1 MCGDVCNSKGGCG
14 CSSGG
19 VSVEQPFAREV
30 EVLRFLKEPV
40 RRLSDLYDRY
50 PDGGEWGWCSFVVDK
65 GAFAYWSPE
74 EKEWRLMSN
83 ENPEQLLR
91 LINHRFRGGDTFVW
105 NTEKERFELVNLP
118 ETLKKHRE
126 EILKKVEDVRKVLN
140 GKIDQQG
147 RELDE
152 KITQQGKDLD
162 SKIEQKGRELGQ
174 KINQQGKKLGE
185 KITQQGK
192 EFEKKITE
200 QGKTLV
206 GSINQLKKRLDAPYL
221 EACTD
226 YCSMSGM
233 GGEFRTRVIS
243 TASGK
248 DVDWVI
254 DDRMPLPDWLEA
266 KRVGDELVVNVKE
279 YVML

>member
-19 VSVEQPFAREV
+19 VSVEQPFARGV

-105 NTEKERFELVNLP
+105 KAEKERFELVNLP
-118 ETLKKHRE
+118 EVLKKERE
-126 EILKKVEDVRKVLN
+126 EILGKVEEVRK
-140 GKIDQQG
+140 G
-147 RELDE
+147 LDE
-152 KITQQGKDLD
+152 KITQQGKT
-162 SKIEQKGRELGQ
+162 LG
-174 KINQQGKKLGE
+174 
-185 KITQQGK
+185 
-192 EFEKKITE
+192 
-200 QGKTLV
+200 
-206 GSINQLKKRLDAPYL
+206 GSIDKLKKRLDAPYL

-243 TASGK
+243 TAGGK

-254 DDRMPLPDWLEA
+254 DDRVPLPDWLEA

-279 YVML
+279 YVVL

>member
-19 VSVEQPFAREV
+19 VSVQQPFAREV

-50 PDGGEWGWCSFVVDK
+50 PDGGEWGWCSLVVDK

-105 NTEKERFELVNLP
+105 NAEKERFELVNLP
-118 ETLKKHRE
+118 EVLKKERE
-126 EILKKVEDVRKVLN
+126 EILGEVEKVRQGLDD
-140 GKIDQQG
+140 KITQQG
-147 RELDE
+147 RELGQR
-152 KITQQGKDLD
+152 ITQQGKELGQKLDQQGKDLD
-162 SKIEQKGRELGQ
+162 KR
-174 KINQQGKKLGE
+174 
-185 KITQQGK
+185 ITDL
-192 EFEKKITE
+192 
-200 QGKTLV
+200 GKTLG
-206 GSINQLKKRLDAPYL
+206 GSIDELKRRLDAPYL

-226 YCSMSGM
+226 FCSMNGM

-243 TASGK
+243 TAGGK

-266 KRVGDELVVNVKE
+266 KRVGNELVVNVKE
-279 YVML
+279 YVVL

>member
-1 MCGDVCNSKGGCG
+1 MCGDICNSKGGCG

-30 EVLRFLKEPV
+30 EVLRFLKDPV

-50 PDGGEWGWCSFVVDK
+50 PDGGEWGWCSLVVDK

-74 EKEWRLMSN
+74 EREWRLMSN

-105 NTEKERFELVNLP
+105 NAEKERFELVNLP
-118 ETLKKHRE
+118 EVLKKERE
-126 EILKKVEDVRKVLN
+126 EILREVEKVR
-140 GKIDQQG
+140 QG
-147 RELDE
+147 LDE
-152 KITQQGKDLD
+152 KITQQ
-162 SKIEQKGRELGQ
+162 SRELE
-174 KINQQGKKLGE
+174 N
-185 KITQQGK
+185 
-192 EFEKKITE
+192 KITE
-200 QGKTLV
+200 QGKTLG
-206 GSINQLKKRLDAPYL
+206 GSIGELKKRLDAPYL

-226 YCSMSGM
+226 YCSMSSM

-243 TASGK
+243 TAGGK

-254 DDRMPLPDWLEA
+254 DDRVPLPDWLEA

-279 YVML
+279 YVMS